1 MEILRCRTRLAV
13 LWIIKAFLSIAFF
26 LLSFFEP
33 GVLEGLVSGKYYGAE
48 ITAGMKIQAGIAFW
62 IPWIMAWA
70 ALTLNV
76 SINRW
81 ANIILGLSGAIIL
94 SIGIFQDTDK
104 NSSAILVNSI
114 MGVILHLLIAWYG
127 WRLPKEVKN

>member
-1 MEILRCRTRLAV
+1 MELLRCRTRLAV
-13 LWIIKAFLSIAFF
+13 LWIIKAFLTISFF

-33 GVLEGLVSGKYYGAE
+33 GVLEGLVPGKYYGAI

-70 ALTLNV
+70 AMTLKV

-81 ANIILGLSGAIIL
+81 TNIILGLFGAIIL
-94 SIGIFQDTDK
+94 STGIFQDADK
-104 NSSAILVNSI
+104 SSYAILINSI
-114 MGVILHLLIAWYG
+114 LGVILHLLIAWYG
-127 WRLPKEVKN
+127 WKLPKDETN

>member
-48 ITAGMKIQAGIAFW
+48 ITAGMKIQTTHPRYCPTVDYTRDLQRG
-62 IPWIMAWA
+62 
-70 ALTLNV
+70 
-76 SINRW
+76 
-81 ANIILGLSGAIIL
+81 
-94 SIGIFQDTDK
+94 
-104 NSSAILVNSI
+104 
-114 MGVILHLLIAWYG
+114 
-127 WRLPKEVKN
+127 

>member
-1 MEILRCRTRLAV
+1 MELLRCRTRLAV
-13 LWIIKAFLSIAFF
+13 LWLIKAFLSIAFF

-33 GVLEGLVSGKYYGAE
+33 GVLADLVSGKASGTE
-48 ITAGMKIQAGIAFW
+48 ITTGLKISAGIALW

-70 ALTLNV
+70 AMTLKV

-81 ANIILGLSGAIIL
+81 ANIILGLLGAVIL
-94 SIGIFQDTDK
+94 SAGIINADK
-104 NSSAILVNSI
+104 YSPSLLINSI

-127 WRLPKEVKN
+127 WKLPNAEL